1 MVARFTSTTITT
13 LLRKVAAA
21 AKQVHPTV
29 PAPAAR
35 GGTLPL
41 PRGASGLR
49 RARNAVE
56 QVIRETF
63 PSLHTPQLHPAL
75 EPIRLAPRHG
85 VPRAPG
91 SSFRYGST
99 SAFRTAYRLPHG
111 APRGAAMNAH
121 VGLGSART
129 FASGP
134 TQSLVQSKVPIG
146 FRAFASLLNDEDHDR
161 VLPRASRYRPYSRP
175 AKSAGSRLRRSARRV
190 PNPSVSSVDSVALN
204 QLSFYFPRVRRSP
217 GVADVPL
224 PPTPET
230 LVTPGKT
237 TTLSLPLS
245 PDLHALL
252 EPTTEVTY
260 QDAEIGLTI
269 LAHLPRG
276 VLDVSEAFDLHR
288 CHRIIPLVAKLQ
300 SLGVL
305 DNTEFGTPSAA
316 LYVVRNAMG
325 QPDILRIT
333 FVGRSVSDVHALL
346 GESLRPNEEGDW
358 WYLHDADERPSD
370 DLTPESRAILEDWQP
385 SSPAASSTRANE
397 RERVPL
403 VVNADSSVELVL
415 PLLDADAPVTVT
427 KGLAH
432 TFTDSWPSSGTM
444 SPLSASPPSVQ
455 SPPLSDI
462 SLPSEDFPTS
472 LTASLLSEL
481 SQPSISSA
489 WEVPPTDTDSDVESA
504 ISLQMASSEVWSEG
518 VVEEEIPSPEMS
530 MMSMWS
536 GAEGG
541 FGFAQPW

>member
-1 MVARFTSTTITT
+1 M
-13 LLRKVAAA
+13 
-21 AKQVHPTV
+21 
-29 PAPAAR
+29 
-35 GGTLPL
+35 
-41 PRGASGLR
+41 
-49 RARNAVE
+49 
-56 QVIRETF
+56 
-63 PSLHTPQLHPAL
+63 
-75 EPIRLAPRHG
+75 
-85 VPRAPG
+85 
-91 SSFRYGST
+91 
-99 SAFRTAYRLPHG
+99 
-111 APRGAAMNAH
+111 
-121 VGLGSART
+121 
-129 FASGP
+129 
-134 TQSLVQSKVPIG
+134 
-146 FRAFASLLNDEDHDR
+146 
-161 VLPRASRYRPYSRP
+161 
-175 AKSAGSRLRRSARRV
+175 
-190 PNPSVSSVDSVALN
+190 
-204 QLSFYFPRVRRSP
+204 
-217 GVADVPL
+217 
-224 PPTPET
+224 PET
-230 LVTPGKT
+230 LVTPAKT

-269 LAHLPRG
+269 LAHLPKG

-358 WYLHDADERPSD
+358 WYLHDVDNKLSD
-370 DLTPESRAILEDWQP
+370 DLSLAESRAILEDWLP
-385 SSPAASSTRANE
+385 SSPTASSTAANE
-397 RERVPL
+397 RERERVP
-403 VVNADSSVELVL
+403 VVVADSSVELVL
-415 PLLDADAPVTVT
+415 PLLDTDAPVSE
-427 KGLAH
+427 GLAH
-432 TFTDSWPSSGTM
+432 TFTDSWPSSGTT

-455 SPPLSDI
+455 SPLSDI
-462 SLPSEDFPTS
+462 SFPSDDFPTS

-489 WEVPPTDTDSDVESA
+489 WEVPPSETDSDVESA
-504 ISLQMASSEVWSEG
+504 ISLEMASSEVWSEG

>member
-1 MVARFTSTTITT
+1 
-13 LLRKVAAA
+13 
-21 AKQVHPTV
+21 
-29 PAPAAR
+29 
-35 GGTLPL
+35 
-41 PRGASGLR
+41 
-49 RARNAVE
+49 
-56 QVIRETF
+56 
-63 PSLHTPQLHPAL
+63 
-75 EPIRLAPRHG
+75 
-85 VPRAPG
+85 
-91 SSFRYGST
+91 
-99 SAFRTAYRLPHG
+99 
-111 APRGAAMNAH
+111 MNAH

-146 FRAFASLLNDEDHDR
+146 FRAFASLLNDEEHDR

-190 PNPSVSSVDSVALN
+190 PNPSVSSVDSVALS

-217 GVADVPL
+217 AVADVPL
-224 PPTPET
+224 PPMPET

-305 DNTEFGTPSAA
+305 DDTEFGTPSAA

-358 WYLHDADERPSD
+358 WYLHDADERSSD
-370 DLTPESRAILEDWQP
+370 DLTVAESRAILEDWQP
-385 SSPAASSTRANE
+385 SSPSPAASLTAANE
-397 RERVPL
+397 REHVP
-403 VVNADSSVELVL
+403 VVGNADSSVELVL
-415 PLLDADAPVTVT
+415 PLLDADAPATE
-427 KGLAH
+427 GLAH

-455 SPPLSDI
+455 SPLSDI
-462 SLPSEDFPTS
+462 SLPSDDFPTS

-489 WEVPPTDTDSDVESA
+489 WEVPPSETDSDVESA
-504 ISLQMASSEVWSEG
+504 ISLEMASSEVWSEG
-518 VVEEEIPSPEMS
+518 VVEAEVPSPEMS